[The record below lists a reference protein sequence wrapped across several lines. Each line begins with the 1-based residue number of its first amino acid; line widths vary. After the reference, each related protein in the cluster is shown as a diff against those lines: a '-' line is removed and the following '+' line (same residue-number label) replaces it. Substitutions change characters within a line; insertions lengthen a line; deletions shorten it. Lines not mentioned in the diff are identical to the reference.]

1 MGRRSRSARLPITG
15 DPPIA
20 HDPKGVLARLVEQL
34 VETTHAREHKLFAG
48 KLDASKLSLAEKLP
62 VKMARGREG
71 DWRDFEAVDEWA
83 AEIADAL
90 QDGGSDGSSG
100 RMRTSASG

>member
-1 MGRRSRSARLPITG
+1 
-15 DPPIA
+15 
-20 HDPKGVLARLVEQL
+20 
-34 VETTHAREHKLFAG
+34 
-48 KLDASKLSLAEKLP
+48 
-62 VKMARGREG
+62 MARGREG